1 MSHQSSPA
9 FDTPNLRRTWAF
21 LAADRANADVA
32 SALERTSLSGN
43 GGVDQPA
50 GITYGESVVVVSDVS
65 PVVLC
70 GVNVGQAKI
79 FFNTECLVQ
88 SHVDNGGQFSTNI
101 ANGIYVIAGRRD
113 RALVYKNPI
122 GDFSLMDDHGDVI
135 LSTIDSIPANWTPRF
150 YSLRQATTS
159 DEAVERE
166 ALRANAKRMQ
176 TPGKRASRS
185 SLSSFR
191 DANTFSALLDGE
203 QWEEDLKGYEDV
215 WKELAFDKDLTLP
228 GSFKVSELMPATA
241 RHTAEI
247 EEAVK
252 EVIEEG
258 QDEKSWVTREL
269 NGVALRT
276 IDLEKILGDLI
287 GESASVWTAVSA
299 LTTEVSDKSIE
310 SAERFSCVNV
320 EFEEM
325 FGAVTGFQVRFQE
338 KFQTLERRVDKVEFG
353 GDSVEADSLEVSSL
367 KLRLDDISKQG
378 LADRCASTLSN
389 PGWHLTRLVW

>member
-1 MSHQSSPA
+1 M
-9 FDTPNLRRTWAF
+9 
-21 LAADRANADVA
+21 
-32 SALERTSLSGN
+32 
-43 GGVDQPA
+43 
-50 GITYGESVVVVSDVS
+50 
-65 PVVLC
+65 
-70 GVNVGQAKI
+70 
-79 FFNTECLVQ
+79 
-88 SHVDNGGQFSTNI
+88 
-101 ANGIYVIAGRRD
+101 
-113 RALVYKNPI
+113 
-122 GDFSLMDDHGDVI
+122 
-135 LSTIDSIPANWTPRF
+135 
-150 YSLRQATTS
+150 
-159 DEAVERE
+159 
-166 ALRANAKRMQ
+166 
-176 TPGKRASRS
+176 
-185 SLSSFR
+185 
-191 DANTFSALLDGE
+191 
-203 QWEEDLKGYEDV
+203 
-215 WKELAFDKDLTLP
+215 
-228 GSFKVSELMPATA
+228 
-241 RHTAEI
+241 
-247 EEAVK
+247 K

-367 KLRLDDISKQG
+367 KLRLDDLSKQG